1 MARPL
6 NEFGVTEQQEKFCRI
21 FVETGNASEAYRQ
34 AYNAKNMGANTI
46 AARASEMLNKSNITV
61 RLQQLREVHQKRHA
75 ITVDTLLAKLDKV
88 YEAAMDTGEGESMRP
103 AQAAAATGAVMAQ
116 AKLLGLDKQIV
127 EVSGGLDNTNT
138 NINITAEDVKV
149 FKKAFNDEF

>member
-6 NEFGVTEQQEKFCRI
+6 NEYGVTEQQEKFCRV
-21 FVETGNASEAYRQ
+21 FVETGNASESYRQ

-75 ITVDTLLAKLDKV
+75 ITVDTLLDKLNAV
-88 YEAAMDTGEGESMRP
+88 YDAAMDTGEDKTRP

-116 AKLLGLDKQIV
+116 AKLLGLDKQLIELSG
-127 EVSGGLDNTNT
+127 EVGIRKTLDDFYG
-138 NINITAEDVKV
+138 E
-149 FKKAFNDEF
+149 

>member
-6 NEFGVTEQQEKFCRI
+6 NEFGVTEQQEKFCHV

-75 ITVDTLLAKLDKV
+75 ITVDTLLEKLNKV
-88 YEAAMDTGEGESMRP
+88 YTVALAAETPQSS
-103 AQAAAATGAVMAQ
+103 AAVRAVMGQ
-116 AKLLGLDKQIV
+116 AKLLGLDKQLIELSG
-127 EVSGGLDNTNT
+127 EVGIRKTLDDFYG
-138 NINITAEDVKV
+138 E
-149 FKKAFNDEF
+149 

>member
-6 NEFGVTEQQEKFCRI
+6 NEFGVTEQQEKFCRV

-46 AARASEMLNKSNITV
+46 AVKASNLLDKDNITV
-61 RLQQLREVHQKRHA
+61 RLQQLREVHQKRHNV
-75 ITVDTLLAKLDKV
+75 TVDSLVAELEEIKNVALSAETPQSSAAVAAVLGKAKL
-88 YEAAMDTGEGESMRP
+88 M
-103 AQAAAATGAVMAQ
+103 
-116 AKLLGLDKQIV
+116 GLDKQLV
-127 EVSGGLDNTNT
+127 QLSGGLDNVNT

>member
-6 NEFGVTEQQEKFCRI
+6 NEFGVTEQEEKFSQV

-34 AYNAKNMGANTI
+34 SYKSDKMSVNAIGVE
-46 AARASEMLNKSNITV
+46 ASRMLDRPRVALRIS
-61 RLQQLREVHQKRHA
+61 QLREKHSKRHNV
-75 ITVDTLLAKLDKV
+75 TVDSLIAELEEIKNVALSAETPQSSAAVAAVLGKAKL
-88 YEAAMDTGEGESMRP
+88 M
-103 AQAAAATGAVMAQ
+103 
-116 AKLLGLDKQIV
+116 GLDKQLV
-127 EVSGGLDNTNT
+127 QLSGGLDNTNT

>member
-6 NEFGVTEQQEKFCRI
+6 NEFGVTEQQEKFCRV

-34 AYNAKNMGANTI
+34 AYNAKNMGTNTI

-61 RLQQLREVHQKRHA
+61 RLQQLREVHQKRHNV
-75 ITVDTLLAKLDKV
+75 TVDSLIAELEEARIAALTAETVQASAATAATMGKAKL
-88 YEAAMDTGEGESMRP
+88 M
-103 AQAAAATGAVMAQ
+103 
-116 AKLLGLDKQIV
+116 GLDKQLV
-127 EVSGGLDNTNT
+127 QLSGGLDNVNT

>member
-6 NEFGVTEQQEKFCRI
+6 NEHGVTEQQEKFCRV

-75 ITVDTLLAKLDKV
+75 ITVDTLLEKLNKV
-88 YEAAMDTGEGESMRP
+88 YTVALGAETPQSSAAV
-103 AQAAAATGAVMAQ
+103 QAVMGQ
-116 AKLLGLDKQIV
+116 AKLLGLDKQLIELSG
-127 EVSGGLDNTNT
+127 EVGIRKTLD
-138 NINITAEDVKV
+138 D
-149 FKKAFNDEF
+149 FYGD

>member
-6 NEFGVTEQQEKFCRI
+6 NEFGVTEQQEKFCRVFI
-21 FVETGNASEAYRQ
+21 ETGNASEAYRQ

-61 RLQQLREVHQKRHA
+61 RLQQLREVHQKRHNV
-75 ITVDTLLAKLDKV
+75 TVDSLVAELEEIKNVALSAETPQSSAAVAAVLGKAKL
-88 YEAAMDTGEGESMRP
+88 M
-103 AQAAAATGAVMAQ
+103 
-116 AKLLGLDKQIV
+116 GLDKQLV
-127 EVSGGLDNTNT
+127 QLSGGLDNTNT

>member
-6 NEFGVTEQQEKFCRI
+6 NEHGVTEQQEKFCRV

-61 RLQQLREVHQKRHA
+61 RLQQLREVHQKRHNV
-75 ITVDTLLAKLDKV
+75 TVDSIVAELEEARQMALKAATPQTSAAVAASMGKAKL
-88 YEAAMDTGEGESMRP
+88 Y
-103 AQAAAATGAVMAQ
+103 
-116 AKLLGLDKQIV
+116 GLDKQLI
-127 EVSGGLDNTNT
+127 ELSGELNVRKTLDDFYGD
-138 NINITAEDVKV
+138 A
-149 FKKAFNDEF
+149 